1 MCYSGD
7 AQIIAQSITGN
18 DESSYCSD
26 VALAVL
32 SVING
37 CTRPDQTCAGFNAA
51 NGNGN
56 LIIGSVNI
64 DY

>member
-1 MCYSGD
+1 MCYSGN
-7 AQIIAQSITGN
+7 AQVIGQSITGN

-26 VALAVL
+26 VAYAVL
-32 SVING
+32 SVVNG
-37 CTRPDQTCAGFNAA
+37 CTRPDQSCAGFDAA
-51 NGNGN
+51 YGNGD